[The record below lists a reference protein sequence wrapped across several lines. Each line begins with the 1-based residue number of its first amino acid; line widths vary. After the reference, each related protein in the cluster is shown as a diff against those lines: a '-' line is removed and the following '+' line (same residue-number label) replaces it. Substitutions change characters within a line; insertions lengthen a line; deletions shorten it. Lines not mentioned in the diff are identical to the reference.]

1 MESQLTK
8 MKDSLRNQMSN
19 ISLQVDNVM
28 YCSL

>member
-19 ISLQVDNVM
+19 ISLQVDM
-28 YCSL
+28 